1 MKKAIERFIK
11 AFECAVNGLIYA
23 IKKER
28 NLQYHMIAAAF
39 VTLAGFFF
47 GLNVYEWSII
57 VLLFGVVM
65 STEIINTAIETTV
78 DLVTEEY
85 HPLAKI
91 AKDAA
96 AAAVLVTA
104 IAAVIIGLIIFVPK
118 ILQWII

>member
-1 MKKAIERFIK
+1 MKKAIVRFIK
-11 AFECAVNGLIYA
+11 AFECAVNGLIYSV
-23 IKKER
+23 KTER
-28 NLQYHMIAAAF
+28 NLRYHMIAATF
-39 VTLAGFFF
+39 VTLAGLFF
-47 GLNVYEWSII
+47 GLNAYEWSIL

-65 STEIINTAIETTV
+65 SGEIINTAIETTV
-78 DLVTEEY
+78 DLVTEDY